1 MNFLS
6 PKKGGT
12 YLRGEGGGGLNRGFT
27 VLVTTVLFFL
37 FLCIL
42 LEKRIFHLSETCN
55 CFSLLFIETRVT
67 FWQINFRHI
76 KKFSRLGGYR
86 IMGVIKKVTSTS

>member
-12 YLRGEGGGGLNRGFT
+12 YLRGEGGGGLIEDLRYLLLPFY
-27 VLVTTVLFFL
+27 FFL

-55 CFSLLFIETRVT
+55 CFSLLLVETRVT
-67 FWQINFRHI
+67 FWQLNFRHI
-76 KKFSRLGGYR
+76 QNVAVWEGTVLW
-86 IMGVIKKVTSTS
+86 V